1 MGMVKP
7 NVAIYEQVVTNN
19 NLQDYQIVFFDDN
32 VRNVESARNF
42 GWDAVLIN
50 PNTSLHQIQEHIK
63 TLC

>member
-7 NVAIYEQVVTNN
+7 NAGIYEQVVSMNQ
-19 NLQDYQIVFFDDN
+19 LQDYQIVFFDDN
-32 VRNVESARNF
+32 VRNIESAHQF

-50 PNTSLHQIQEHIK
+50 PSTSLQQIQEYIK